1 LILLD
6 LGGDFTVSR
15 ATGFLPLGIPYLEQN
30 IPSLGV
36 LMKPAR
42 IPTLIAQ
49 AAVPAVLIVLLS
61 YPAGLLAQS
70 PDEHVVSSQTL
81 QQNLETSSA
90 TRQANVQTLTKFM
103 STPTAEKAM
112 RDAKIDPVQVQK
124 AIPTLSDHE
133 LADLSARASDTQQ
146 KFSAGVLGTSMLTL
160 IIVLIAIIIIVAII
174 H

>member
-1 LILLD
+1 
-6 LGGDFTVSR
+6 
-15 ATGFLPLGIPYLEQN
+15 
-30 IPSLGV
+30 
-36 LMKPAR
+36 MKLAR

-70 PDEHVVSSQTL
+70 PEEHIVSSQTL
-81 QQNLETSSA
+81 KQNLETSSA
-90 TRQANVQTLTKFM
+90 TRHNNIQTLTNFM

-133 LADLSARASDTQQ
+133 LADLSARATDTQQ

-160 IIVLIAIIIIVAII
+160 IIVLIAIIVIVAII